1 MDQTLNHEHDIS
13 LVSNAFGFLR
23 LPLCF
28 SPYTAEADV
37 VITGVPFDMA
47 TSGRPGT
54 RFGPNGMRQ
63 VSTQLAWEE
72 KRYPWNFK
80 LSDRLN
86 VIDCGDLVYAFG
98 DNQDM
103 CSKLTE
109 HADKLIASGKKA
121 FNLWW

>member
-72 KRYPWNFK
+72 KRYPCNFK

-86 VIDCGDLVYAFG
+86 VIDCGVAVLNMHAPYEAT
-98 DNQDM
+98 
-103 CSKLTE
+103 SK
-109 HADKLIASGKKA
+109 ADIYETYRGYISFLK
-121 FNLWW
+121 NM